1 MSKILDYY
9 KELVGFLGLVMG
21 ENCEIALQDV
31 SDEKHCIVAIAN
43 GHISGRKVGS
53 PLTDL
58 ALKFIK
64 SEVWKE
70 KDYVGNYKGKT
81 MNNKILNSSTFFIKE
96 KGKLLGMFCINIDN
110 SKLIDLS
117 QEILRLGFSG
127 GLKLPSEA
135 PTDFSTIQ
143 LSLDTAPT
151 ETENFFENPE
161 DIVDSIIEEFY
172 EEKQIPTE
180 RLTQEEKVE
189 LIEKLE
195 SAGIF
200 KLKGS
205 ISHIADKLMV
215 SEPSVYRYRSKLQKM
230 KQGMD

>member
-1 MSKILDYY
+1 MSKIMDYY
-9 KELVGFLGLVMG
+9 KELVEFLGMVMG

-31 SDEKHCIVAIAN
+31 SDEKHCIVAIAS

-64 SEVWKE
+64 SEIWKE
-70 KDYVGNYKGKT
+70 KDYVCNYQGKT

-96 KGKLLGMFCINIDN
+96 NGKLLGMFCINIDN

-117 QEILRLGFSG
+117 QEILRLGFGG

-135 PTDFSTIQ
+135 PTGFNTE
-143 LSLDTAPT
+143 LSLETAPT
-151 ETENFFENPE
+151 ETENFFEKPE
-161 DIVDSIIEEFY
+161 DIVNSVFEEFY
-172 EEKQIPTE
+172 GEKQIPTE
-180 RLTQEEKVE
+180 RLTQEEKME

-195 SAGIF
+195 STGIF

-215 SEPSVYRYRSKLQKM
+215 SEASVYRYRSKLQKM
-230 KQGMD
+230 K

>member
-1 MSKILDYY
+1 MSKIMDYY

-70 KDYVGNYKGKT
+70 KDYICNYTGKT
-81 MNNKILNSSTFFIKE
+81 RNNKILNSSTFFIKE
-96 KGKLLGMFCINIDN
+96 NGKLLGMFCINIDN
-110 SKLIDLS
+110 SKFIDLS
-117 QEILRLGFSG
+117 QEILRLGFG
-127 GLKLPSEA
+127 GGIKLPSEA
-135 PTDFSTIQ
+135 LTGISTVQ
-143 LSLDTAPT
+143 PSLNTTYT

-161 DIVDSIIEEFY
+161 DIVNSVFKEFY
-172 EEKQIPTE
+172 EEKKIPTE
-180 RLTQEEKVE
+180 RLTQEEKME
-189 LIEKLE
+189 LIERLE
-195 SAGIF
+195 STGVF
-200 KLKGS
+200 NLKGS

-215 SEPSVYRYRSKLQKM
+215 SEASVYRYRSKLQKM

>member
-1 MSKILDYY
+1 MSKIMDYY

-70 KDYVGNYKGKT
+70 KDYICNYTGKT
-81 MNNKILNSSTFFIKE
+81 RNNKILNSSTFFIKE
-96 KGKLLGMFCINIDN
+96 NGKLLGMFCVNIDN
-110 SKLIDLS
+110 SKFIDLS
-117 QEILRLGFSG
+117 QEILRLGFG
-127 GLKLPSEA
+127 GGIKSPSEA
-135 PTDFSTIQ
+135 LTGISTVQ
-143 LSLDTAPT
+143 PSLNTTYT

-161 DIVDSIIEEFY
+161 DIVNSVFKEFY
-172 EEKQIPTE
+172 EEKKIPTD
-180 RLTQEEKVE
+180 RLTQEEKME
-189 LIEKLE
+189 LIERLE
-195 SAGIF
+195 STGVF
-200 KLKGS
+200 NLKGS

-215 SEPSVYRYRSKLQKM
+215 SEASVYRYRSKLQKM

>member
-1 MSKILDYY
+1 MSKIMDYY

-31 SDEKHCIVAIAN
+31 SDEKHCIIAIAN
-43 GHISGRKVGS
+43 SHISGRKVGS

-70 KDYVGNYKGKT
+70 KDYICNYTGKT
-81 MNNKILNSSTFFIKE
+81 MNNKILNSSTFFIKD
-96 KGKLLGMFCINIDN
+96 KGELLGMFCINIDN
-110 SKLIDLS
+110 SRLIDLS
-117 QEILRLGFSG
+117 QEILRLGLGG
-127 GLKLPSEA
+127 GLKLPTEA
-135 PTDFSTIQ
+135 PTDFSTVQ
-143 LSLDTAPT
+143 LSPDTVHV
-151 ETENFFENPE
+151 ETENFFENQK
-161 DIVDSIIEEFY
+161 DIVDSIFKEFY

-180 RLTQEEKVE
+180 RLTQEEKME

-195 SAGIF
+195 STGIF

-205 ISHIADKLMV
+205 ISQIADKLMV
-215 SEPSVYRYRSKLQKM
+215 SEASVYRYRSKLQKM
-230 KQGMD
+230 KNGMD